1 MATSQPAQSATTEPA
16 TRAGSVAR
24 EAAFREWYERSLPRV
39 YGYLFNRC
47 GRNAHMAEE
56 LTQETFVEA
65 VGSRRDASDQPVAWL
80 IGIARHRLLDH
91 FRKLERRERGFLRL
105 VAAKPPT
112 QIWPD
117 SGADDQVAAAV
128 AKLPAAQRAA
138 IVLRYMDDLPVA
150 DICRLLGRSEG
161 AVESLLSRG
170 RAALRESLSEYRS

>member
-1 MATSQPAQSATTEPA
+1 MATQSAQPITVEPA
-16 TRAGSVAR
+16 ATAAAPA

-39 YGYLFNRC
+39 YGYLYNRC
-47 GRNAHMAEE
+47 GRNSQTAED

-65 VGSRRDASDQPVAWL
+65 VRSRRHPDDEPVTWL

-105 VAAKPPT
+105 VATRPPT
-112 QIWPD
+112 DIWPD
-117 SGADDQVAAAV
+117 TETDDLVASAV
-128 AKLPAAQRAA
+128 ASLPAAQRSA

-150 DICRLLGRSEG
+150 EVCRLLGRSEG

-170 RAALRESLSEYRS
+170 RAALRESLAEYRS